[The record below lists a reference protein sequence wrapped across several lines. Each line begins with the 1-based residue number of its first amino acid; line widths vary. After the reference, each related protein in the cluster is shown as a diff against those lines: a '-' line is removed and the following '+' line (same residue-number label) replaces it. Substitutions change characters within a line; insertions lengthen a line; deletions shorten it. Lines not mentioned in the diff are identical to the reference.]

1 MPWPETKTIEQ
12 AEVHGPLPIT
22 IEAQE
27 IILLMEHRLPHAVV
41 GVTTEVAHL
50 HREATGTL
58 VEPQEATNQEVLL
71 PAEITVAPLVGQA
84 PGVTAAAV
92 PPAADLVEV
101 TEVHAAAQEVLA

>member
-27 IILLMEHRLPHAVV
+27 IILLMEHRLPRAVV
-41 GVTTEVAHL
+41 GATTEVAHL

-92 PPAADLVEV
+92 PPAADPAEV
-101 TEVHAAAQEVLA
+101 TEAPVAAQEVLA